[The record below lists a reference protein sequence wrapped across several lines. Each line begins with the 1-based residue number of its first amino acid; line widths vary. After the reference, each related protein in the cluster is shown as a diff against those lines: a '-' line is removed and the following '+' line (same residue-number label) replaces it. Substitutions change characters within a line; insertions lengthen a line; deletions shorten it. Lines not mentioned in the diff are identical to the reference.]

1 MNCKAAEEAILR
13 SLDGRLDERS
23 RGLLAEHLEAC
34 PSCRKAEAEYRSM
47 LALLR
52 PGKEEAPL
60 PRFWERLGPRLKEE
74 QKIVPLLLWER
85 WALRA
90 IPAFAALVALAA
102 GLFLFTPQTR
112 EMSQSEALLIENT
125 NPFSET
131 RSLFEA
137 KRPEDKSLMLIFAS
151 FDEKPSVRSPLP

>member
-1 MNCKAAEEAILR
+1 MRCKTAEKWISR
-13 SLDGRLDERS
+13 SLDGRLVERS
-23 RGLLAEHLEAC
+23 RGLLEAHLEAC
-34 PSCRKAEAEYRSM
+34 PSCRKAAAEYRSM
-47 LALLR
+47 AVLLR
-52 PGKEEAPL
+52 PGQEEAPL
-60 PRFWERLGPRLKEE
+60 PRFWERLEPRLREE
-74 QKIVPLLLWER
+74 QEIVPLVLWER

-131 RSLFEA
+131 RGLFEA
-137 KRPEDKSLMLIFAS
+137 KRPEDRSLMLIFAS
-151 FDEKPSVRSPLP
+151 LDEKPSVRSPLP